1 MDKNSNGIKKF
12 LYDFKT
18 FRPLLFNLA
27 AKDFKLKY
35 RRSVLGVLWSIL
47 NPLLTMLVITCV
59 FGILLRV
66 QVDNF
71 ATYYLV
77 GASMWTFFSESTSLA
92 MSSVIAG
99 APLIKKVYIP
109 KYIFPL
115 EKCLFSLINFAFS
128 LIAVIAVMLIQGVY
142 PTFAALLGLV
152 PIFCCFVFSVGFSLI
167 LSALTV
173 YFRDVMH
180 LYGVLLTVW
189 MYLTPIIYPMNIFD
203 NITGR
208 MASTAGVV
216 RQIIQYNPLYH
227 FVEYFRACMMHGSN
241 PEVYAIPGIRETLVC
256 LAFAF
261 GALIIGSLIF
271 KKAEK
276 KFILHI

>member
-1 MDKNSNGIKKF
+1 MNKNSKGLKKF
-12 LYDFKT
+12 IYDFKT

-47 NPLLTMLVITCV
+47 NPLLTMLVITSV
-59 FGILLRV
+59 FGVLLKV
-66 QVDNF
+66 QVENF

-77 GASMWTFFSESTSLA
+77 GSSMWNFFSESTSLA
-92 MSSVIAG
+92 MGSVLSG

-115 EKCLFSLINFAFS
+115 EKCLFSLINFAFN

-142 PTFAALLGLV
+142 PTWSAFLSLL
-152 PIFCCFVFSVGFSLI
+152 PIFCCFVFAIGLSLT
-167 LSALTV
+167 LSALAV
-173 YFRDVMH
+173 YFRDIMH
-180 LYGVLLTVW
+180 LYSVLLTVW
-189 MYLTPIIYPMNIFD
+189 MYLTPIIYPMSIFD
-203 NITGR
+203 GGITGD
-208 MASTAGVV
+208 MSNMSSFILN
-216 RQIIQYNPLYH
+216 IIHYNPLYH
-227 FVEYFRACMMHGSN
+227 FVEYFRSCMMYGSAGYTSLPDLN
-241 PEVYAIPGIRETLVC
+241 ATLTC
-256 LAFAF
+256 LLMAFIS
-261 GALIIGSLIF
+261 LVLGSLIF